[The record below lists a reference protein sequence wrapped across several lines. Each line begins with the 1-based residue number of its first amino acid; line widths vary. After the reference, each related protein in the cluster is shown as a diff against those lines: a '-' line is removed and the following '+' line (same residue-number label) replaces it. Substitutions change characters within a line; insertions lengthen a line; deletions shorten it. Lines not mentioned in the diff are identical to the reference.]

1 LDGVLGLA
9 EDLRSAR
16 HPANLLDA
24 SMSERIRSLLQR
36 VAAQAHGGADA
47 KDEELRRRLPTTSV
61 ASLEREIASEIA
73 YSLGRAAEKLEA
85 ALSQA
90 TSTLAELEAAS
101 PTSESRPALIDR
113 YHDERSVA
121 ERRLRDLLIQREALG
136 FRRHAELHE
145 RYPIPPRWRSG

>member
-1 LDGVLGLA
+1 
-9 EDLRSAR
+9 
-16 HPANLLDA
+16 
-24 SMSERIRSLLQR
+24 MSERIRSLLQR
-36 VAAQAHGGADA
+36 VASQADGGADA
-47 KDEELRRRLPTTSV
+47 RDAELRQRLPKTNV

-90 TSTLAELEAAS
+90 TRTLAELEAAS
-101 PTSESRPALIDR
+101 PSSEGRRALISR
-113 YHDERSVA
+113 FNDERSVA

-145 RYPIPPRWRSG
+145 RYPIPPRWTGS

>member
-1 LDGVLGLA
+1 MTERLRGLL
-9 EDLRSAR
+9 E
-16 HPANLLDA
+16 
-24 SMSERIRSLLQR
+24 R
-36 VAAQAHGGADA
+36 VAKAEGSSDA
-47 KDEELRRRLPTTSV
+47 KDMELRQRLPSTSI

-90 TSTLAELEAAS
+90 QSTLAELEAAH
-101 PTSESRPALIDR
+101 PDAESRPALIHR
-113 YHDERSVA
+113 YNDERSVA

-145 RYPIPPRWRSG
+145 RYPLPPRWLRG

>member
-1 LDGVLGLA
+1 
-9 EDLRSAR
+9 
-16 HPANLLDA
+16 
-24 SMSERIRSLLQR
+24 MTERIRSLLQR
-36 VAAQAHGGADA
+36 VAKADGGADA
-47 KDEELRRRLPTTSV
+47 RDAELRQRLPSTSV

-90 TSTLAELEAAS
+90 LGTLAELEAAHLS
-101 PTSESRPALIDR
+101 AESRPALISR

-136 FRRHAELHE
+136 FRRHDDLHQ
-145 RYPIPPRWRSG
+145 RYPIPPRWARS